1 MNNAFEM
8 DRSDK
13 VGLGAAL
20 GGHVLLL
27 ALLLFG
33 LLRAAEPMGA
43 DGGGSGD
50 GVAVEIVS
58 EAAPSAE
65 APAPVEEAV
74 EEVQEA
80 PPEPVPEAVF
90 DPAPVPKPVERTVPK
105 PAAVTKPTPKP
116 VTKPVAKTVPKPP
129 VKPQAKPV
137 KAGTGRSN
145 APSDFDKQMEKRLG
159 GLGGGTGA
167 TKTKGP
173 GAGTGKGATTQTAA
187 QIRSLASNAIA
198 AEVRP
203 FIPGCAPPT
212 SDNSSL
218 RVFVQLNIGS
228 NAALVGANVYDV
240 QGITPSNQAQVEA
253 MKRCVLD
260 SLRKAS
266 PYNLDPDQYDT
277 WRNHKVQLKVNFK

>member
-1 MNNAFEM
+1 MNNGFAM

-20 GGHVLLL
+20 GGHALLL
-27 ALLLFG
+27 ALLVFG
-33 LLRAAEPMGA
+33 LFRAAAPSGP

-58 EAAPSAE
+58 EAAPAAA
-65 APAPVEEAV
+65 APAPAEVPV
-74 EEVQEA
+74 EEVQET

-90 DPAPVPKPVERTVPK
+90 DPAPLPKPVERAVPK
-105 PAAVTKPTPKP
+105 PAPKP
-116 VTKPVAKTVPKPP
+116 RPVAKVPPKA
-129 VKPQAKPV
+129 VAKPQAKPV
-137 KAGTGRSN
+137 RTGSPRNS
-145 APSDFDKQMEKRLG
+145 APSDFDRQMEKRLG
-159 GLGGGTGA
+159 GLGGGAGA
-167 TKTKGP
+167 AKTKGP
-173 GAGTGKGATTQTAA
+173 GEGSGKGATTQSSA
-187 QIRSLASNAIA
+187 QIRSLASNTIA

-218 RVFVQLNIGS
+218 RVFVQLSIGS
-228 NAALVGANVYDV
+228 NAALTSANVYDV
-240 QGITPSNQAQVEA
+240 QGITPSNQAQVEQ